1 MPRKRQFLL
10 WFHAGIAKQRK
21 NIATSKICLTIFK
34 MLAWANSPY
43 QSLCKGIK
51 PVSQITLFII
61 SLGLFPNNLENV
73 WLFLYLKRVCP
84 VPERGYGV
92 FTKWGYLAWVAVFRI
107 LINWMVLAI
116 LLLKIVQPSSE
127 LDRGVWFDFWF
138 CFFPGRIVLSQG
150 IETGFV
156 LHYWFWNC
164 RCSRCRNTG
173 SENHK
178 RINGQI
184 CSMLLIAEFL
194 VLRIYS
200 LVVRKEKPNYTG
212 TWLKRIY
219 CKLHWKWTFYT
230 IT

>member
-1 MPRKRQFLL
+1 MLEKILNLLCAGLYLWSCLAVDTCPLPLLCTSQAPVTLISTFWLVSLYFMPRKRQFLL
-10 WFHAGIAKQRK
+10 WFHAGIAKQGK

-34 MLAWANSPY
+34 MLEWANSPY

-127 LDRGVWFDFWF
+127 LDRGGWFDFCF
-138 CFFPGRIVLSQG
+138 CFF
-150 IETGFV
+150 
-156 LHYWFWNC
+156 
-164 RCSRCRNTG
+164 
-173 SENHK
+173 
-178 RINGQI
+178 
-184 CSMLLIAEFL
+184 FL
-194 VLRIYS
+194 V
-200 LVVRKEKPNYTG
+200 G
-212 TWLKRIY
+212 
-219 CKLHWKWTFYT
+219 
-230 IT
+230 